1 MRKLLVAAMGVALF
15 AVVGCQHDK
24 DKMHSDTMSSEH
36 RSGSMAG
43 SSSGSSTD
51 TMAVDDCSHC
61 PGVQKADANG
71 MCPVCHMK
79 VK

>member
-24 DKMHSDTMSSEH
+24 DKMDSGRMSSER
-36 RSGSMAG
+36 RSSSM
-43 SSSGSSTD
+43 SGSSAGASTD
-51 TMAVDDCSHC
+51 SMAVDDCSHC
-61 PGVQKADANG
+61 PGVQKADADG
-71 MCPVCHMK
+71 TCPMCHMK